1 MAAGTITPSPVVTNQ
16 IYTLVNEIASQSLGE
31 KAITVVDAASLVSL
45 GNVVMNQQ
53 NTEAFLNTLSLR
65 IGRTIFA
72 DRLYTNQNDDMVL
85 NDFEY
90 GMIMQKIY
98 VDLPEAEEDM
108 TYKLEDGKSV
118 DQYVVHKPQAS
129 QKLFAKRTPYEFSIT
144 ISRKLLKEA
153 FLSES
158 AMGSFISYVFNQV
171 RNAVELAMENLGNIC
186 LANFI
191 AESTNEIKLGTLY
204 TTATGNTVT
213 PANAFQDE
221 EFLRF
226 AVSKIKSY
234 SKKLTS
240 LSVSYNMD
248 GNKRHT
254 PFNLQRLR
262 ILSDFQTALETSVQY
277 AAIHDNFVSLE
288 GYREKN
294 YWQAEDDPMT
304 VMVTRASDETDVTV
318 NNVIG
323 VLYDRDALGI
333 YKIDEETLTT
343 PVNAR
348 ARYYCTYTFAE
359 QLWFNDLGENFLF
372 FTLN

>member
-31 KAITVVDAASLVSL
+31 KAISVVDSASLISL

-118 DQYVVHKPQAS
+118 DQYIVYKPQAS
-129 QKLFAKRTPYEFSIT
+129 QKLFAKRTPYQFPIT

-171 RNAVELAMENLGNIC
+171 RNAVELAMENLGNVC

-191 AESTNEIKLGTLY
+191 AESTNEIRLGTLY

-226 AVSKIKSY
+226 AVAKIKSY

-240 LSVSYNMD
+240 MSVSYNMD

-277 AAIHDNFVSLE
+277 TAIHDNFVSLE

-304 VMVTRASDETDVTV
+304 VMVTRASDETEVTV

-348 ARYYCTYTFAE
+348 ARYYCTYTFEE